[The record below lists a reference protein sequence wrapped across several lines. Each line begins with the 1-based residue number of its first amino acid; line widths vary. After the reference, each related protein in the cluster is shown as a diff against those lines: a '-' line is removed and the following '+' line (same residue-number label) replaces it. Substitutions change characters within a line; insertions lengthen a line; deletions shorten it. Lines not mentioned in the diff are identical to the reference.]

1 MSFNEPKGPWDNER
15 FNCKFFEIL
24 LQQFGENFE
33 LSEISDICQFIFH
46 KIRVKR
52 DTARRIAVT

>member
-1 MSFNEPKGPWDNER
+1 MLCATHLQLLKLKMSFNEPKGPWDNER

-33 LSEISDICQFIFH
+33 LPEISDIC
-46 KIRVKR
+46 
-52 DTARRIAVT
+52 